1 MKRRALLGGLLA
13 GSGIVLVGCGGRQAP
28 LAHLAGPAWVKG
40 AYALYAGEYAEVQ
53 TSSEQRSTGAYALFA
68 QRGVTALDGL
78 QQREVPFFLRA
89 DPSAGA
95 FRVEREVPERL
106 TFTASMTAADRAAAE
121 ASWKLARDHIHS
133 DYEEIRR
140 LNWALSVLW
149 GELVRAR
156 HAIEAARREQY
167 RLVAQ
172 LDELEGDPSALPF
185 DLPRDVAPADYQ
197 EILLLLVE
205 RLEHDRARLEVL
217 EGHIVAVGL
226 TARATD
232 ANSATMAASLRKV
245 LVAVVADGLTP
256 ARPASWPSSDEER
269 AKLLEGGR
277 ALRAAIA
284 RSAGFATWQ
293 REEEAK
299 SLEAF
304 GSFLGVLDQVTGIPT
319 SPIFGTVVKLW
330 RGDDDYL
337 GYLRTAAGLVP
348 NGEVRATL
356 EQAVDLTD
364 TARRLA
370 PAAQALATG
379 DTGEAIRRGEGYVLN
394 AGSRFA
400 RDRAGK
406 QLAFFRDAAE
416 VDVAAEALA
425 GTPLAT
431 LSLASVPGAPR

>member
-1 MKRRALLGGLLA
+1 M
-13 GSGIVLVGCGGRQAP
+13 
-28 LAHLAGPAWVKG
+28 
-40 AYALYAGEYAEVQ
+40 
-53 TSSEQRSTGAYALFA
+53 
-68 QRGVTALDGL
+68 
-78 QQREVPFFLRA
+78 
-89 DPSAGA
+89 
-95 FRVEREVPERL
+95 
-106 TFTASMTAADRAAAE
+106 
-121 ASWKLARDHIHS
+121 
-133 DYEEIRR
+133 
-140 LNWALSVLW
+140 
-149 GELVRAR
+149 
-156 HAIEAARREQY
+156 
-167 RLVAQ
+167 
-172 LDELEGDPSALPF
+172 
-185 DLPRDVAPADYQ
+185 
-197 EILLLLVE
+197 
-205 RLEHDRARLEVL
+205 
-217 EGHIVAVGL
+217 
-226 TARATD
+226 
-232 ANSATMAASLRKV
+232 
-245 LVAVVADGLTP
+245 
-256 ARPASWPSSDEER
+256 
-269 AKLLEGGR
+269 
-277 ALRAAIA
+277 
-284 RSAGFATWQ
+284 
-293 REEEAK
+293 
-299 SLEAF
+299 
-304 GSFLGVLDQVTGIPT
+304 LDQVTGIPT